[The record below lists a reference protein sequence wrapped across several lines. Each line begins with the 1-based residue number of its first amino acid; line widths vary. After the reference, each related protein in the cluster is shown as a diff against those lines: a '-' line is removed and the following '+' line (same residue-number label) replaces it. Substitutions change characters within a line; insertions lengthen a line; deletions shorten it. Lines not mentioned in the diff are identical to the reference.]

1 MKSRSAANP
10 HHLMTVDELA
20 DYFKVSQST
29 IYKLLR
35 TGQFPFSLKRGNAFF
50 FDKHEIDRWVAERQT
65 KN

>member
-10 HHLMTVDELA
+10 RHLMTVDDLA

-35 TGQFPFSLKRGNAFF
+35 TGQFPFLKRGNAFF
-50 FDKHEIDRWVAERQT
+50 FDKHEIDRWVAERQA